1 MILVAPEAAHT
12 APAVHAMSDIESTRP
27 AFLDKDPVEL
37 RFGTSGLR
45 GLVADMSDLEVYIN
59 VQGFLRFLEADGSLA
74 KGERVALAR
83 DLRDR
88 CPKTGIVSS
97 PRISGAVTQ
106 AVRDLGYDPV
116 DLGQVPT
123 PVLAYYTMQ
132 RKLPGIMVTGS
143 HIPAD
148 RNGVKFY
155 KKTGEVLK
163 SDEAGIF
170 EGVRSVRSA
179 TYAQTTETTAFD
191 GQGQLKKVAD
201 PAATD
206 PAGTQDYMARY
217 VAPLKGSRP
226 LQGMKIVFY
235 QHSSVARDILTDMLE
250 QLGATMI
257 AEHRVD
263 VFVPVDTEDV
273 MPEHEVKYRK
283 LIEKHQADVLIS
295 TDGDGDRPLIV
306 DETGRFH
313 RGDAVGIITALH
325 LKAEYAAVPISAYD
339 AIDIALDKADITL
352 KRTRIG
358 SPFVISAMAEAAAK
372 GQTGVVGWEANGGFL
387 TGSMLQF
394 EGASLSPLPTRD
406 AALPIICVLLAARA
420 AGSTISELFG
430 TLPARA
436 TRAGLLDEFA
446 QSKSRALLADLRP
459 KDTEVAQAEWQGE
472 AIALTMNDDSQ
483 GQAPDPQT
491 YAAIAEIFE
500 TYFPPSEGF
509 NKVTRINFIDGVRV
523 WFENGE
529 VVHLRPSGNAPQFR
543 IYTVAATQTRAD
555 EIVDRAIAEPQG
567 TLRRMEAAL
576 AGGA

>member
-1 MILVAPEAAHT
+1 
-12 APAVHAMSDIESTRP
+12 MSDQQSTRP

-59 VQGFLRFLEADGSLA
+59 VQGFLRFLESDGALS

-88 CPKTGIVSS
+88 CPKTGIDSS
-97 PRISGAVTQ
+97 PRISSAVTQ
-106 AVRDLGYDPV
+106 AIRDAGYDPV

-132 RKLPGIMVTGS
+132 RKLPGVMVTGS

-155 KKTGEVLK
+155 KKNGEVLK

-170 EGVRSVRSA
+170 EGVRSVRGE
-179 TYAQTTETTAFD
+179 TYAHTTETSAFD
-191 GQGQLKKVAD
+191 AQGQLRQPPE
-201 PAATD
+201 PAPTD
-206 PAGTQDYMARY
+206 PEGTRDYMARY
-217 VAPLKGSRP
+217 VAPLKGCRP
-226 LQGMKIVFY
+226 LQGKKIVFY
-235 QHSSVARDILTDMLE
+235 QHSSVARDILTEML
-250 QLGATMI
+250 QDLGAEMI

-283 LIEKHQADVLIS
+283 LIEKHGADALIS

-325 LKAEYAAVPISAYD
+325 LKAQYAAVPISAYD
-339 AIDIALDKADITL
+339 AIDIALKEADITL

-358 SPFVISAMAEAAAK
+358 SPFVISAMTEAASR
-372 GQTGVVGWEANGGFL
+372 GQAGIVGWEANGGFL

-394 EGASLSPLPTRD
+394 EGAPLSPLPTRD
-406 AALPIICVLLAARA
+406 AALPIISVLLAANA
-420 AGSTISELFG
+420 ADCTISELFA

-446 QSKSRALLADLRP
+446 QAKSRALLADLRP
-459 KDTEVAQAEWQGE
+459 KDTQIAQAQWQDDG
-472 AIALTMNDDSQ
+472 ITLTMEDDSQ
-483 GQAPDPQT
+483 HKASRADE
-491 YAAIAEIFE
+491 YVAIAKIFE
-500 TYFPPSEGF
+500 TYFPPAEGF
-509 NKVTRINFIDGVRV
+509 DKVTRLNFIDGVRV

-543 IYTVAATQTRAD
+543 IYTVAATQARAD

-567 TLRRMEAAL
+567 TLRRMEIAL
-576 AGGA
+576 ANEA